1 MKASFSYYL
10 LALVVQIKGIKKAFQ
25 KTPLDLGAL
34 RKNDVPET
42 PNRLL
47 HKRVVQKFKILE
59 STVTQIMGSLEK
71 LIIYVPGGAFVS
83 GPAKHHWDL
92 LADLAESTDYS
103 IWMID
108 YPKAPEHGIL
118 EISSN
123 MDSIYDLAT
132 HRFPHKQII
141 LMGDSAGGALL
152 IALAQ
157 RLCNRKMALPN
168 AMILI
173 SPVLDASFS
182 NPKISTLEPKDI
194 MLAKVGVL
202 EAKKMCSQGVPLA
215 NTCISPLY
223 GRFQAFPE
231 VHLFIA
237 ENDITRPDQELFA
250 IKLCQANVPHHVY
263 FGKEMPHIWP
273 LLPIVREG
281 KNARTQ
287 IRNIL
292 KKRFS

>member
-1 MKASFSYYL
+1 MKASFSYYI

-25 KTPLDLGAL
+25 KTPLDLKTL

-42 PNRLL
+42 PTRLL
-47 HKRVVQKFKILE
+47 DKRMVQKFKVLE

-83 GPAKHHWDL
+83 GPAMHHWNL
-92 LADLAESTDYS
+92 LAELSESTDFS

-132 HRFPHKQII
+132 QRFPYNQII
-141 LMGDSAGGALL
+141 LMGDSAGGTLL
-152 IALAQ
+152 IALVQ
-157 RLCNRKMALPN
+157 RLRQRKKALPN
-168 AMILI
+168 AMFLM

-182 NPKISTLEPKDI
+182 NPKISALESKDI
-194 MLAKVGVL
+194 MLSKVGVQ
-202 EAKKMCSQGVPLA
+202 EAKKMCSQGVPLT

-223 GRFQAFPE
+223 GSFQAFPE

-237 ENDITRPDQELFA
+237 ENDISRPDQELFA

-263 FGKEMPHIWP
+263 FGKGMPHIWP

-281 KNARTQ
+281 KNVRKQ
-287 IRNIL
+287 ILTIL
-292 KKRFS
+292 KKRFQ